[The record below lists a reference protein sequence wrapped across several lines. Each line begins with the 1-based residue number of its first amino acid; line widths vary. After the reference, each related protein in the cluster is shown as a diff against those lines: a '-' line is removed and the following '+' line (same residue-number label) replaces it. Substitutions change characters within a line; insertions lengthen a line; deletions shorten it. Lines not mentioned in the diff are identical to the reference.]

1 MFSVEMEMP
10 VSLEKLASKT
20 RRALVL
26 GVGGGGDIM
35 GTLPTSGYLNVL
47 GVETILGGVSWERIV
62 YDPRPGPRSIDD
74 ILNIERISE
83 STAYVDETSRTRD
96 GVYFQCSNMAKFLR
110 TRTVIVDVSKGVVDI
125 SSGLQKTAEKLELG
139 LIIGVD
145 VGGDIL
151 ACGDEVGLKSPL
163 CDAMILSA
171 MRFLKVPTVTAVFAP
186 GCDGELTL
194 NELVERFEL
203 VARNSGYLGAR
214 GMTPEDFAKMLEA
227 KRYVETEAS
236 FLPLRA
242 WRGEHG
248 TFKIRGGTR
257 SVELSILSTLTFYFD
272 TRVVY
277 ELSPV
282 AKAIKDT
289 RSFKEANERLHELG
303 LTTEYDFE
311 LNYAKKSGR

>member
-1 MFSVEMEMP
+1 
-10 VSLEKLASKT
+10 
-20 RRALVL
+20 
-26 GVGGGGDIM
+26 
-35 GTLPTSGYLNVL
+35 
-47 GVETILGGVSWERIV
+47 
-62 YDPRPGPRSIDD
+62 
-74 ILNIERISE
+74 
-83 STAYVDETSRTRD
+83 
-96 GVYFQCSNMAKFLR
+96 
-110 TRTVIVDVSKGVVDI
+110 
-125 SSGLQKTAEKLELG
+125 
-139 LIIGVD
+139 
-145 VGGDIL
+145 
-151 ACGDEVGLKSPL
+151 GLKSPL

-171 MRFLKVPTVTAVFAP
+171 MRLLKVPTVTAVFAP

-194 NELVERFEL
+194 NELVKRFEL

-214 GMTPEDFAKMLEA
+214 GMTPEDFTKMLEA

-303 LTTEYDFE
+303 LATEYDFE
-311 LNYAKKSGR
+311 LNHAKKSGR